1 MYILGLKDLN
11 NLRASQTDENEDESD
26 PFCKEVENED
36 PYFVEEIAITKRD
49 LEEMEKLSD
58 QCGVHISTTTRLPCV
73 AHKASNN
80 LLS

>member
-11 NLRASQTDENEDESD
+11 NLRASQTDENEEEND
-26 PFCKEVENED
+26 PFCKEVEDKD
-36 PYFVEEIAITKRD
+36 PFFEEEIAIINRD

-58 QCGVHISTTTRLPCV
+58 QCGVHIGTTSRLPCV

-80 LLS
+80 L